1 MAVYAIV
8 LISPHEEVKRR
19 IVQHFPGNYE
29 YNPTFFLVESDMLTQ
44 NLATLVGI
52 KGDDRIA
59 DASGF
64 VVKLEEFSY
73 AGYTTRALWEWLK
86 GMEKKSHE

>member
-1 MAVYAIV
+1 
-8 LISPHEEVKRR
+8 
-19 IVQHFPGNYE
+19 
-29 YNPTFFLVESDMLTQ
+29 MLTQ